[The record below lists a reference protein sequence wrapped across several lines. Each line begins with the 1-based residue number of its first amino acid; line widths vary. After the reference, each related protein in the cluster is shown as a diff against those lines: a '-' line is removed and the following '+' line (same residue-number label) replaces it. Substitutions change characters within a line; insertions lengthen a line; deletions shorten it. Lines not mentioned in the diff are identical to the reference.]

1 MNICRWALSHNFLLS
16 WSALLFLLQQA
27 HLRLSLNYFARI
39 RVAPPRLVT
48 LPAKCLRREQSRGRN
63 SNAGK
68 MDQTWYKPVLAFSIL
83 QAVYHDF
90 SLHCIY
96 LMDYYCYQPFYKACQ
111 SNHTSRPVPWIQRG
125 YATRRITK
133 IPCTSFHLIIP
144 INRQQQVTNPYF
156 FIENSL
162 L

>member
-16 WSALLFLLQQA
+16 WSALFFLLEQA
-27 HLRLSLNYFARI
+27 HLRLNLNYFSRTG
-39 RVAPPRLVT
+39 VAPPRLVT
-48 LPAKCLRREQSRGRN
+48 LQAKGLRREQSRG
-63 SNAGK
+63 SNWNTGK
-68 MDQTWYKPVLAFSIL
+68 MDQTWSKLILAFSIL

-90 SLHCIY
+90 SLHRIH
-96 LMDYYCYQPFYKACQ
+96 LLDYYCYQSFYKACQ

-125 YATRRITK
+125 YETRRITK

-144 INRQQQVTNPYF
+144 INRQQQVTKPYF